1 MTMLYAGER
10 DHSGAIRQVEPNQ
23 VVVADGRCYIAAW
36 CRRAGDWRHFRADRV
51 LDASLEA
58 ETFVARADFKPL
70 RAPADVFRSAEG
82 GDEVVVRYSPQVAR
96 WLAERFPDARRL
108 ENGAVE
114 VTHRVVEPSWLV
126 RMVLQYG
133 AEAEV
138 VGPASYREYVSRAV
152 GAS

>member
-1 MTMLYAGER
+1 
-10 DHSGAIRQVEPNQ
+10 
-23 VVVADGRCYIAAW
+23 
-36 CRRAGDWRHFRADRV
+36 
-51 LDASLEA
+51 
-58 ETFVARADFKPL
+58 
-70 RAPADVFRSAEG
+70 
-82 GDEVVVRYSPQVAR
+82 VRYSPQVAR
-96 WLAERFPDARRL
+96 WLAERFPGARRL
-108 ENGAVE
+108 EDGAVE

>member
-1 MTMLYAGER
+1 M
-10 DHSGAIRQVEPNQ
+10 
-23 VVVADGRCYIAAW
+23 AW

-58 ETFVARADFKPL
+58 ETFAARADFKPL

-96 WLAERFPDARRL
+96 WLAERFPGARRL
-108 ENGAVE
+108 EDGAVE